1 MMRVIAIKN
10 GIRCEIL
17 LGDLVSLI
25 AAEVKAALLEEGFVS
40 RADLEER
47 EERMRQVARL
57 GHGRDNV
64 RIVQ

>member
-17 LGDLVSLI
+17 LGDLVDLI
-25 AAEVKAALLEEGFVS
+25 AAEVKAALLDEGFVS
-40 RADLEER
+40 QADIDAR
-47 EERMRQVARL
+47 EERRREVARI
-57 GHGRDNV
+57 GGRDMI